1 MFNSIIEEYRKIYKS
16 EEYDGKLCIRVI
28 CNVIFIALVLVMIPI
43 FSWVSTNENSNIR
56 GVLICFVA
64 LVFLL
69 LTYIF
74 LGKRF
79 KSRTESRRLKLR
91 AIIAKEGLDP
101 SNDNIISMLIE
112 KTRSLRNEH
121 FAIISTSEISNL
133 ISIVGLL
140 ISLCI
145 VPVVCFLIPDYMNNV
160 ERERIYSVIEIFI
173 RITYICIITFI
184 SIKVITCYFG
194 FSICYQQFESD
205 LREIQLQNHREKPI
219 KCECTYVTRANLP
232 PFEEYIDEIRDIW
245 DTHWLTNMGAKH
257 NELEKQLCKRLDVP
271 NISLFCNGHMA
282 LELVIQAFGL
292 TGEVITTPFTFASTT
307 HAIVR
312 NGLIPV
318 FCDINPDDYTIDVT
332 KIEDL
337 ITDKTSAIIPVHVY
351 GNICDVEEID
361 RIAKKH
367 NLKVIYDAAHAF
379 GVEYKG
385 KGIGNYGDASMFSF
399 HATKVFNTIE
409 GGAVA
414 FTDEE
419 IGKKLY
425 NLKNFGIKD
434 EETVD
439 YVGAN
444 AKMNEFAAA
453 MGLCNLRNLDEEI
466 DKRKKVFEL
475 YDERLSAIKGIITP
489 KKQADIKANFA
500 YYPII
505 VNQEEYGHSRDDIHN
520 ALAEKGIH
528 ARKYFY
534 PLTCEFG
541 CYKDSI
547 SIANLSVAKKI
558 ASSVLTLPMF
568 GDINQSVVD
577 DICKTIENI

>member
-1 MFNSIIEEYRKIYKS
+1 M
-16 EEYDGKLCIRVI
+16 
-28 CNVIFIALVLVMIPI
+28 
-43 FSWVSTNENSNIR
+43 
-56 GVLICFVA
+56 
-64 LVFLL
+64 
-69 LTYIF
+69 
-74 LGKRF
+74 
-79 KSRTESRRLKLR
+79 
-91 AIIAKEGLDP
+91 AID
-101 SNDNIISMLIE
+101 
-112 KTRSLRNEH
+112 T
-121 FAIISTSEISNL
+121 
-133 ISIVGLL
+133 V
-140 ISLCI
+140 
-145 VPVVCFLIPDYMNNV
+145 
-160 ERERIYSVIEIFI
+160 
-173 RITYICIITFI
+173 
-184 SIKVITCYFG
+184 
-194 FSICYQQFESD
+194 
-205 LREIQLQNHREKPI
+205 
-219 KCECTYVTRANLP
+219 YVTRATLP
-232 PFEEYIDEIRDIW
+232 PFEEYIEEIRDIW

-312 NGLIPV
+312 NGLSPV
-318 FCDINPDDYTIDVT
+318 FCDINLIDYTIDVT
-332 KIEDL
+332 KIESL
-337 ITDKTSAIIPVHVY
+337 ITEKTSAIIPVHVY
-351 GNICDVEEID
+351 GNICDVEEIY

-414 FTDEE
+414 FKDEE

-453 MGLCNLRNLDEEI
+453 MGLCNLRHLDEEI
-466 DKRKKVFEL
+466 DKRKRVFEL
-475 YDERLSAIKGIITP
+475 YNERLSCIKGITIPPQNT
-489 KKQADIKANFA
+489 DIKANYA
-500 YYPII
+500 YYPI
-505 VNQEEYGHSRDDIHN
+505 VVDPGKYGHSRDDIYN
-520 ALAEKGIH
+520 VLAEKGIH

-534 PLTCEFG
+534 PLITEYD
-541 CYKDSI
+541 CYKTSFN
-547 SIANLSVAKKI
+547 SQSTPIAYDI
-558 ASSVLTLPMF
+558 AQRIITLPLYAEIEEKTVKMIC
-568 GDINQSVVD
+568 DIISEL
-577 DICKTIENI
+577 I